1 MPFPDIMGCSCNGEG
16 SKQNRIPVVGC
27 GVDSSLRTDR
37 KQVTFKFL
45 LDSMVAIIKSAMTTK
60 V

>member
-1 MPFPDIMGCSCNGEG
+1 M
-16 SKQNRIPVVGC
+16 GC

-37 KQVTFKFL
+37 KQVTFKFI
-45 LDSMVAIIKSAMTTK
+45 LDSVVAIIKSAMTTK